1 MQESNLIF
9 DIKQPQN
16 GCFFV
21 FSLVELNLKESIMI
35 KLKDVSKYYYNK
47 GLITSG
53 ITKINAEFNI
63 GEFIVI
69 TGESG
74 SGKSTLLNV
83 ISGLDTYEDG
93 EMYIDG
99 KETSHYG
106 DEDFEE
112 YRKEYISNIFQNFN
126 LVGSYTVYQNIELV
140 MLINGY
146 TKKEARPKILK
157 LINEVE
163 LTKYKNTRVS
173 KLSGGQKQR
182 VAIARALAKNTPI
195 IIADEPTGN
204 LDKRAAE
211 SVLKTLALTA
221 KDKLV
226 IVVTHNYEQVEKY
239 ATRKITM
246 FDGKI
251 LEDKIITKTDEVKT
265 DGNLE
270 SKKMKPLSKLR
281 LGVRNT
287 FNIVPKFLLLL
298 AVFLFMFAAITTEMA
313 GLRENKYEEERVGNN
328 SYLQNKDTS
337 RIIINK
343 SDKSPFTDEDYQR
356 IEALGNIS
364 RIQKDDYLEDLSASL
379 YSDYYYISGSVIK
392 RTSQKLDLGRNIEKD
407 NEVVIQM
414 NKENNTIGDPE
425 KILNKE
431 FMYNYQDNTTKLKV
445 VGIIFNDDL
454 DYESIIEVSDN
465 MINEFILNYVISR
478 TTQTLTVNGAD
489 TYCNLFYID
498 SVNDSSIYVNE
509 NLNNNSYPIKMVSLS
524 LSNTYVNKV
533 FDLKVEHVLNKYNSK
548 RLTGYSYEENTCY
561 LSKNLIRNTLIRDK
575 YQTSVFVKDEVK
587 INDTINDLI
596 NLGYSTY
603 AVKDML
609 INESATMTYIY
620 NIINLV
626 LMIIILV
633 AMFFI
638 SYLIIKLILKSRK
651 NYYTIIR
658 ILGGSKKNCKSI
670 LKIELY
676 TILNI
681 AFIILTLLVYM
692 IVNGMIDISLR
703 SSLKLLN
710 IKDYVLIYILI
721 FALTY
726 LISVRFGRFIFK
738 ESAIKTYNEE
748 EE

>member
-1 MQESNLIF
+1 
-9 DIKQPQN
+9 
-16 GCFFV
+16 
-21 FSLVELNLKESIMI
+21 MI

-163 LTKYKNTRVS
+163 LTRYKNTRVS

-265 DGNLE
+265 DCNLE

-561 LSKNLIRNTLIRDK
+561 LSKNLIRNTLISDK

-587 INDTINDLI
+587 INDTINDLM

-681 AFIILTLLVYM
+681 AFIVIIFLVYM
-692 IVNGMIDISLR
+692 ITSGMIDISLR

>member
-1 MQESNLIF
+1 
-9 DIKQPQN
+9 
-16 GCFFV
+16 
-21 FSLVELNLKESIMI
+21 MI

-53 ITKINAEFNI
+53 ITKINTEFNI

>member
-1 MQESNLIF
+1 
-9 DIKQPQN
+9 
-16 GCFFV
+16 
-21 FSLVELNLKESIMI
+21 MI

-270 SKKMKPLSKLR
+270 SKKMKPISKLR

-343 SDKSPFTDEDYQR
+343 SDKSPFTDEDYQK

-524 LSNTYVNKV
+524 LDNTYVNKV

-561 LSKNLIRNTLIRDK
+561 LSKNLIRNTLISDK
-575 YQTSVFVKDEVK
+575 YQTSIFVKDEVK
-587 INDTINDLI
+587 INDTINDLM

>member
-1 MQESNLIF
+1 
-9 DIKQPQN
+9 
-16 GCFFV
+16 
-21 FSLVELNLKESIMI
+21 MI

-343 SDKSPFTDEDYQR
+343 SDKSPFTDDDYER

-561 LSKNLIRNTLIRDK
+561 LSKNLIRNTLISDK
-575 YQTSVFVKDEVK
+575 YQTSIFVKDEVK
-587 INDTINDLI
+587 INDTINDLM

-681 AFIILTLLVYM
+681 AFIIITLLVYM

>member
-1 MQESNLIF
+1 
-9 DIKQPQN
+9 
-16 GCFFV
+16 
-21 FSLVELNLKESIMI
+21 MI

-163 LTKYKNTRVS
+163 LTRYKNTRVS

-270 SKKMKPLSKLR
+270 SKKMKPISKLR

-364 RIQKDDYLEDLSASL
+364 RIQKNDYLEDLSASL

-465 MINEFILNYVISR
+465 MTNEFILNYVISR

-561 LSKNLIRNTLIRDK
+561 LSKNLIRNTLISDK

>member
-1 MQESNLIF
+1 
-9 DIKQPQN
+9 
-16 GCFFV
+16 
-21 FSLVELNLKESIMI
+21 MI

-163 LTKYKNTRVS
+163 LTRYKNTRVS

-561 LSKNLIRNTLIRDK
+561 LSKNLIRNTLISDK

-587 INDTINDLI
+587 INDTINDLM

-681 AFIILTLLVYM
+681 AFIVIIFLVYM

>member
-1 MQESNLIF
+1 
-9 DIKQPQN
+9 
-16 GCFFV
+16 
-21 FSLVELNLKESIMI
+21 MI

-93 EMYIDG
+93 EMYIEG

-106 DEDFEE
+106 EEDFEN
-112 YRKEYISNIFQNFN
+112 YRKKYISNIFQNFN

-146 TKKEARPKILK
+146 TKKEAKPKILK
-157 LINEVE
+157 LISEVE
-163 LTKYKNTRVS
+163 LTKYKNTKVS

-211 SVLKTLALTA
+211 NVLKTLSETA

-251 LEDKIITKTDEVKT
+251 LEDKVITKTEEVKI

-270 SKKMKPLSKLR
+270 SKKMKPFSKLR

-287 FNIVPKFLLLL
+287 FNIIPKFLLLL
-298 AVFLFMFAAITTEMA
+298 AVFLFMFAAITTQMA
-313 GLRENKYEEERVGNN
+313 GFKENKYEEGRTGYN
-328 SYLQNKDTS
+328 SYLQNRDTS

-343 SDKSPFTDEDYQR
+343 KDKSAFTNEDYQK
-356 IEALGNIS
+356 IESLTNIS
-364 RIQKDDYLEDLSASL
+364 KINKEDYTEDLSASL
-379 YSDYYYISGSVIK
+379 YSDYYYLNGRVIK
-392 RTSQKLDLGRNIEKD
+392 RTSQKVDLGKEIENPK
-407 NEVVIQM
+407 EIVVQM
-414 NKENNTIGDPE
+414 SKENNSVGEPE
-425 KILNKE
+425 KIIGKE
-431 FMYNYQDNTTKLKV
+431 FMYDYQNSENKLKV
-445 VGIIFNDDL
+445 VGIIFNEDL
-454 DYESIIEVSDN
+454 DYEAIFEVSDD
-465 MINEFILNYVISR
+465 MINEFILNYIASHTR
-478 TTQTLTVNGAD
+478 QTLTVNGTE
-489 TYCNLFYID
+489 TYCNLIYID
-498 SVNDSSIYVNE
+498 KVAENSIYINE
-509 NLNNNSYPIKMVSLS
+509 NLNNSNYPVKTIALN
-524 LSNTYVNKV
+524 LSNTYVNKT
-533 FDLKVEHVLNKYNSK
+533 FNLNIEHVLNKNNAK
-548 RLTGYSYEENTCY
+548 RLTGASYEDYTCY
-561 LSKNLIRNTLIRDK
+561 LSKTLIENAIMKDK
-575 YQTSVFVKDEVK
+575 YQASIFVKNEVK
-587 INDTINDLI
+587 IDDTMQELD
-596 NLGYSTY
+596 NLGYETY
-603 AVKDML
+603 AVKNML

-626 LMIIILV
+626 LTIILLV
-633 AMFFI
+633 VMFFI

-681 AFIILTLLVYM
+681 AFLITIALVYS
-692 IVNGMIDISLR
+692 ITNGLIGISLK

-710 IKDYVLIYILI
+710 IKEYVLIYILI

-726 LISVRFGRFIFK
+726 IISVRFGRFIFK

>member
-1 MQESNLIF
+1 
-9 DIKQPQN
+9 
-16 GCFFV
+16 
-21 FSLVELNLKESIMI
+21 MI

-343 SDKSPFTDEDYQR
+343 SDKSPFTDEDYKR

-392 RTSQKLDLGRNIEKD
+392 RTSQKLDLGRNIEND

-445 VGIIFNDDL
+445 VGIIFNDGL

-478 TTQTLTVNGAD
+478 TTQTLIVNGAD

-561 LSKNLIRNTLIRDK
+561 LSKNLIRNTLISDK

-587 INDTINDLI
+587 INDTISDLM

-681 AFIILTLLVYM
+681 AFIVIIFLVYM
-692 IVNGMIDISLR
+692 ITSGMIDISLR

>member
-1 MQESNLIF
+1 
-9 DIKQPQN
+9 
-16 GCFFV
+16 
-21 FSLVELNLKESIMI
+21 MI

-587 INDTINDLI
+587 I
-596 NLGYSTY
+596 
-603 AVKDML
+603 
-609 INESATMTYIY
+609 
-620 NIINLV
+620 
-626 LMIIILV
+626 MI
-633 AMFFI
+633 
-638 SYLIIKLILKSRK
+638 R
-651 NYYTIIR
+651 
-658 ILGGSKKNCKSI
+658 
-670 LKIELY
+670 
-676 TILNI
+676 
-681 AFIILTLLVYM
+681 
-692 IVNGMIDISLR
+692 
-703 SSLKLLN
+703 
-710 IKDYVLIYILI
+710 
-721 FALTY
+721 
-726 LISVRFGRFIFK
+726 
-738 ESAIKTYNEE
+738 
-748 EE
+748 

>member
-1 MQESNLIF
+1 
-9 DIKQPQN
+9 
-16 GCFFV
+16 
-21 FSLVELNLKESIMI
+21 MI

-146 TKKEARPKILK
+146 TKKEARHKILK

-270 SKKMKPLSKLR
+270 SKKMKPISKLR

-364 RIQKDDYLEDLSASL
+364 RIQKNDYLEDLSASL

-561 LSKNLIRNTLIRDK
+561 LSKNLIRNTLISDK

-587 INDTINDLI
+587 INDTINDLM

-681 AFIILTLLVYM
+681 AFIIITLLVYM

>member
-1 MQESNLIF
+1 
-9 DIKQPQN
+9 
-16 GCFFV
+16 
-21 FSLVELNLKESIMI
+21 MI

-163 LTKYKNTRVS
+163 LTRYKNTRVS

-587 INDTINDLI
+587 INDTINDLM

>member
-1 MQESNLIF
+1 
-9 DIKQPQN
+9 
-16 GCFFV
+16 
-21 FSLVELNLKESIMI
+21 MI

-163 LTKYKNTRVS
+163 LTRYKNTRVS

-392 RTSQKLDLGRNIEKD
+392 RTSQKLDLGRNIEND

-524 LSNTYVNKV
+524 LDNTYVNKV

-561 LSKNLIRNTLIRDK
+561 LSKNLIRNTLISDK

-587 INDTINDLI
+587 INDTINDLM

-681 AFIILTLLVYM
+681 AFIIITFLVYM

>member
-1 MQESNLIF
+1 
-9 DIKQPQN
+9 
-16 GCFFV
+16 
-21 FSLVELNLKESIMI
+21 MI

-343 SDKSPFTDEDYQR
+343 SDKSPFTDEDYQK

-445 VGIIFNDDL
+445 VGIIFNDNL

-489 TYCNLFYID
+489 TYCNLFYVD

-561 LSKNLIRNTLIRDK
+561 LSKNLIRNTLISDK

-587 INDTINDLI
+587 INDTISNLM

-681 AFIILTLLVYM
+681 AFIIITLLVYM

>member
-1 MQESNLIF
+1 
-9 DIKQPQN
+9 
-16 GCFFV
+16 
-21 FSLVELNLKESIMI
+21 MI

-163 LTKYKNTRVS
+163 LTRYKNTRVS

-561 LSKNLIRNTLIRDK
+561 LSKNLIRNTLISDK

-587 INDTINDLI
+587 INDTINDLM

-721 FALTY
+721 FTLTY

>member
-1 MQESNLIF
+1 
-9 DIKQPQN
+9 
-16 GCFFV
+16 
-21 FSLVELNLKESIMI
+21 MI

-270 SKKMKPLSKLR
+270 SKKMKSISKLR

-343 SDKSPFTDEDYQR
+343 SDKSPFTDDDYER

-392 RTSQKLDLGRNIEKD
+392 RTNQKPDLGRNIEKD

-575 YQTSVFVKDEVK
+575 YQTSIFVKDEVK
-587 INDTINDLI
+587 INDTINDLM

-681 AFIILTLLVYM
+681 AFIVIIFLVYM
-692 IVNGMIDISLR
+692 ITSGMIDISLR

>member
-1 MQESNLIF
+1 
-9 DIKQPQN
+9 
-16 GCFFV
+16 
-21 FSLVELNLKESIMI
+21 MI

-270 SKKMKPLSKLR
+270 SKKMKPLSKFR

-313 GLRENKYEEERVGNN
+313 GLRENKYEEERVGYN
-328 SYLQNKDTS
+328 SYLQNKDIS

-392 RTSQKLDLGRNIEKD
+392 RTSQKPDLGRDIEKD

-414 NKENNTIGDPE
+414 NKENNTIGDSE

-454 DYESIIEVSDN
+454 GYESIIEVSDN

-509 NLNNNSYPIKMVSLS
+509 NLNNNSYPIKMISLS

-561 LSKNLIRNTLIRDK
+561 LSKNLIRNTLISDK

-587 INDTINDLI
+587 INDTINDLM
-596 NLGYSTY
+596 NLGYNTY

-626 LMIIILV
+626 LIIIILV

-681 AFIILTLLVYM
+681 AFIIITLLVYM
-692 IVNGMIDISLR
+692 ITSGMIDISLR

>member
-1 MQESNLIF
+1 
-9 DIKQPQN
+9 
-16 GCFFV
+16 
-21 FSLVELNLKESIMI
+21 MI

-163 LTKYKNTRVS
+163 LTRYKNTRVS

-343 SDKSPFTDEDYQR
+343 SDKSPFTNEDYQR

-561 LSKNLIRNTLIRDK
+561 LSKNLIRNTLISDK
-575 YQTSVFVKDEVK
+575 YQTSIFVKDEVK
-587 INDTINDLI
+587 INDTINDLM

>member
-1 MQESNLIF
+1 
-9 DIKQPQN
+9 
-16 GCFFV
+16 
-21 FSLVELNLKESIMI
+21 MI

-561 LSKNLIRNTLIRDK
+561 LSKNLIRNTLISDK

-587 INDTINDLI
+587 INDTINDLM
-596 NLGYSTY
+596 NLGYNTY

-692 IVNGMIDISLR
+692 ITSGMIDISLR

>member
-1 MQESNLIF
+1 
-9 DIKQPQN
+9 
-16 GCFFV
+16 
-21 FSLVELNLKESIMI
+21 MI

-265 DGNLE
+265 NGNLE

-379 YSDYYYISGSVIK
+379 YSDYYYISGSVVK

-524 LSNTYVNKV
+524 LDNTYVNKV

-561 LSKNLIRNTLIRDK
+561 LSKNLIRNTLISDK

-681 AFIILTLLVYM
+681 AFIIITLLVYM

>member
-1 MQESNLIF
+1 
-9 DIKQPQN
+9 
-16 GCFFV
+16 
-21 FSLVELNLKESIMI
+21 MI

-343 SDKSPFTDEDYQR
+343 SDKSPFTDEDYQK

-392 RTSQKLDLGRNIEKD
+392 RTSQKLDLGRNIEND

-524 LSNTYVNKV
+524 LDNTYVNKV

-561 LSKNLIRNTLIRDK
+561 LSKNLIRNTLISDK

-587 INDTINDLI
+587 INDTISDLM

-681 AFIILTLLVYM
+681 AFIIITFLVYM

>member
-1 MQESNLIF
+1 
-9 DIKQPQN
+9 
-16 GCFFV
+16 
-21 FSLVELNLKESIMI
+21 MI

-93 EMYIDG
+93 EMYIEG

-313 GLRENKYEEERVGNN
+313 GFRENKYEEERVGNN

-509 NLNNNSYPIKMVSLS
+509 NLNNNSYPIKMISLS
-524 LSNTYVNKV
+524 LGNTYVNKV
-533 FDLKVEHVLNKYNSK
+533 FDLKVEHVINKYNSK

-561 LSKNLIRNTLIRDK
+561 LSKNLIRNTLISDK
-575 YQTSVFVKDEVK
+575 YQTSIFVKDEVK
-587 INDTINDLI
+587 INDTINDLM

-681 AFIILTLLVYM
+681 AFIIIAFLVYM
-692 IVNGMIDISLR
+692 ITRGMIDISLR

>member
-1 MQESNLIF
+1 
-9 DIKQPQN
+9 
-16 GCFFV
+16 
-21 FSLVELNLKESIMI
+21 MI

-270 SKKMKPLSKLR
+270 SKKMKPISKLR

-343 SDKSPFTDEDYQR
+343 SDKSPFTDEDYQK

-414 NKENNTIGDPE
+414 NEENNTIGDPE

-561 LSKNLIRNTLIRDK
+561 LSKNLIRNTLISDK
-575 YQTSVFVKDEVK
+575 YQTSVFVKDEAK
-587 INDTINDLI
+587 INDTISDLM

>member
-1 MQESNLIF
+1 
-9 DIKQPQN
+9 
-16 GCFFV
+16 
-21 FSLVELNLKESIMI
+21 MI

-93 EMYIDG
+93 EMYING

-163 LTKYKNTRVS
+163 LTRYKNTRVS

-343 SDKSPFTDEDYQR
+343 SDKSPFTDEDYER

-392 RTSQKLDLGRNIEKD
+392 RTSQKLDLGRDIEKD

-454 DYESIIEVSDN
+454 DYESIIEVSNN

-561 LSKNLIRNTLIRDK
+561 LSKNLIRNTLISDK
-575 YQTSVFVKDEVK
+575 YQTSIFVKDEVK
-587 INDTINDLI
+587 INDTIEELM

-681 AFIILTLLVYM
+681 AFIIITFLVYM

>member
-1 MQESNLIF
+1 
-9 DIKQPQN
+9 
-16 GCFFV
+16 
-21 FSLVELNLKESIMI
+21 MI

-561 LSKNLIRNTLIRDK
+561 LSKNLIRNTLISDK

-587 INDTINDLI
+587 INDTINDLM
-596 NLGYSTY
+596 NLGYNTY

-692 IVNGMIDISLR
+692 ITSGMIDISLR

-721 FALTY
+721 FTLTY

>member
-1 MQESNLIF
+1 
-9 DIKQPQN
+9 
-16 GCFFV
+16 
-21 FSLVELNLKESIMI
+21 MI

-93 EMYIDG
+93 EMYIEG

-251 LEDKIITKTDEVKT
+251 LEDKVITKTDEVKT

-313 GLRENKYEEERVGNN
+313 GFRENKYEEERVGNN

-533 FDLKVEHVLNKYNSK
+533 FDLKVEHVLNKYNSN
-548 RLTGYSYEENTCY
+548 RLIGYSYEENTCY
-561 LSKNLIRNTLIRDK
+561 LSKNLIRNTLISDK
-575 YQTSVFVKDEVK
+575 YQTSIFVKDEVK
-587 INDTINDLI
+587 INDTIEDLM

-681 AFIILTLLVYM
+681 AFIIIAFLVYM
-692 IVNGMIDISLR
+692 ITSGMIDISLR

>member
-1 MQESNLIF
+1 
-9 DIKQPQN
+9 
-16 GCFFV
+16 
-21 FSLVELNLKESIMI
+21 MI

-163 LTKYKNTRVS
+163 LTRYKNTRVS

-211 SVLKTLALTA
+211 SVLKTLAFTA

-561 LSKNLIRNTLIRDK
+561 LSKNLIRNTLISDK

-587 INDTINDLI
+587 INDTINDLM

-681 AFIILTLLVYM
+681 AFIVIIFLVYM

>member
-1 MQESNLIF
+1 
-9 DIKQPQN
+9 
-16 GCFFV
+16 
-21 FSLVELNLKESIMI
+21 MI

-313 GLRENKYEEERVGNN
+313 GLRENKYEEERVGYN
-328 SYLQNKDTS
+328 SYLQNKDTR

-343 SDKSPFTDEDYQR
+343 SDKSPFTDEDYEK

-392 RTSQKLDLGRNIEKD
+392 RTSQKLDLGRNIEND

-445 VGIIFNDDL
+445 VGIIFNDGL

-524 LSNTYVNKV
+524 LDNTYVNKV

-561 LSKNLIRNTLIRDK
+561 LSKNLIRNTLISDK

-587 INDTINDLI
+587 INDTIEDLM

-681 AFIILTLLVYM
+681 AFIIIIFLVYM
-692 IVNGMIDISLR
+692 IVNGIIDISLR

>member
-1 MQESNLIF
+1 
-9 DIKQPQN
+9 
-16 GCFFV
+16 
-21 FSLVELNLKESIMI
+21 MI

-343 SDKSPFTDEDYQR
+343 SDKSPFTDEDYQK

-454 DYESIIEVSDN
+454 DYESIIEVSDK

-561 LSKNLIRNTLIRDK
+561 LSKNLIRNTLISDK

-587 INDTINDLI
+587 INDTISDLM

-681 AFIILTLLVYM
+681 AFIVIIFLVYM
-692 IVNGMIDISLR
+692 ITSGMIDISLR

>member
-1 MQESNLIF
+1 
-9 DIKQPQN
+9 
-16 GCFFV
+16 
-21 FSLVELNLKESIMI
+21 MI

-356 IEALGNIS
+356 IEALGNIY

-392 RTSQKLDLGRNIEKD
+392 RTNQKLDLGRDIEKD

-498 SVNDSSIYVNE
+498 SVNDSSIYINE

-561 LSKNLIRNTLIRDK
+561 LSKNLIRNTLISDK
-575 YQTSVFVKDEVK
+575 YQTSIFVKDEVK
-587 INDTINDLI
+587 INDTINDLK

-681 AFIILTLLVYM
+681 AFIIITLLVYM

>member
-1 MQESNLIF
+1 
-9 DIKQPQN
+9 
-16 GCFFV
+16 
-21 FSLVELNLKESIMI
+21 MI

-163 LTKYKNTRVS
+163 LTRYKNTRVS

-298 AVFLFMFAAITTEMA
+298 AVFLFMFTAITTEMA
-313 GLRENKYEEERVGNN
+313 GLRENKYEEERVGYN

-587 INDTINDLI
+587 INDTINDLM

-681 AFIILTLLVYM
+681 AFIIITFLVYM

-721 FALTY
+721 FTLTY

>member
-1 MQESNLIF
+1 
-9 DIKQPQN
+9 
-16 GCFFV
+16 
-21 FSLVELNLKESIMI
+21 MI

-163 LTKYKNTRVS
+163 LTRYKNTRVS

-575 YQTSVFVKDEVK
+575 YQTSIFVKDEVK
-587 INDTINDLI
+587 INDTINDLM

-681 AFIILTLLVYM
+681 AFIVIIFLVYM
-692 IVNGMIDISLR
+692 ITSGMIDISLR

>member
-1 MQESNLIF
+1 
-9 DIKQPQN
+9 
-16 GCFFV
+16 
-21 FSLVELNLKESIMI
+21 MI

-163 LTKYKNTRVS
+163 LTRYKNTRVS

-343 SDKSPFTDEDYQR
+343 SDKSPFTDEDYER

-561 LSKNLIRNTLIRDK
+561 LSKNLIRNTLISDK

-587 INDTINDLI
+587 INDTINDLM

-681 AFIILTLLVYM
+681 AFIIITFLVYM

>member
-1 MQESNLIF
+1 
-9 DIKQPQN
+9 
-16 GCFFV
+16 
-21 FSLVELNLKESIMI
+21 MI

-211 SVLKTLALTA
+211 SVLKTLAHTA

-343 SDKSPFTDEDYQR
+343 SDKSPFTDEDYQK

-454 DYESIIEVSDN
+454 DYESIIEVSDK

-561 LSKNLIRNTLIRDK
+561 LSKNLIRNTLISDK
-575 YQTSVFVKDEVK
+575 YQTSIFVKDEVK
-587 INDTINDLI
+587 INDTINDLM

>member
-1 MQESNLIF
+1 
-9 DIKQPQN
+9 
-16 GCFFV
+16 
-21 FSLVELNLKESIMI
+21 MI

-343 SDKSPFTDEDYQR
+343 SDKSPFTDDDYER

-498 SVNDSSIYVNE
+498 SVNDSSVYVNE

-575 YQTSVFVKDEVK
+575 YQTSIFVKDEVK
-587 INDTINDLI
+587 INDTINDLM

-681 AFIILTLLVYM
+681 AFIVIIFLVYM
-692 IVNGMIDISLR
+692 ITSGMIDISLR

>member
-1 MQESNLIF
+1 
-9 DIKQPQN
+9 
-16 GCFFV
+16 
-21 FSLVELNLKESIMI
+21 MI

-343 SDKSPFTDEDYQR
+343 SDESPFTDEDYQR

>member
-1 MQESNLIF
+1 
-9 DIKQPQN
+9 
-16 GCFFV
+16 
-21 FSLVELNLKESIMI
+21 MI

-163 LTKYKNTRVS
+163 LTRYKNTRVS

-561 LSKNLIRNTLIRDK
+561 LSKNLIRNTLISDK

-587 INDTINDLI
+587 INDTINDLM

-692 IVNGMIDISLR
+692 IVNSMIDISLR

>member
-1 MQESNLIF
+1 
-9 DIKQPQN
+9 
-16 GCFFV
+16 
-21 FSLVELNLKESIMI
+21 MI

-163 LTKYKNTRVS
+163 LTRYKNTRVS

-343 SDKSPFTDEDYQR
+343 SDKSPFTDEDYQK

-561 LSKNLIRNTLIRDK
+561 LSKNLIRNTLISDK

-587 INDTINDLI
+587 INDTINDLM

-681 AFIILTLLVYM
+681 AFIVIIFLVYM

>member
-1 MQESNLIF
+1 
-9 DIKQPQN
+9 
-16 GCFFV
+16 
-21 FSLVELNLKESIMI
+21 MI

-270 SKKMKPLSKLR
+270 SKKMKPLSKFR

-343 SDKSPFTDEDYQR
+343 SDKSPFTDKDYER
-356 IEALGNIS
+356 IEALSNIS

-379 YSDYYYISGSVIK
+379 YSDYYYISGSVVK
-392 RTSQKLDLGRNIEKD
+392 RTSQKPDLGRNIEKD

-414 NKENNTIGDPE
+414 NKENNTIGNPE
-425 KILNKE
+425 NILNKE

-454 DYESIIEVSDN
+454 GYESIIEVSDN

-478 TTQTLTVNGAD
+478 TTQTLTVNGTD

-561 LSKNLIRNTLIRDK
+561 LSKNLIRNTLISDK
-575 YQTSVFVKDEVK
+575 YQTSIFVKDEVK
-587 INDTINDLI
+587 INDTINDLM

-626 LMIIILV
+626 LIIIILV

-681 AFIILTLLVYM
+681 AFIIITLLVYM

>member
-1 MQESNLIF
+1 
-9 DIKQPQN
+9 
-16 GCFFV
+16 
-21 FSLVELNLKESIMI
+21 MI

-163 LTKYKNTRVS
+163 LTKYKNTRAS

-445 VGIIFNDDL
+445 VGIIFNDNL

-489 TYCNLFYID
+489 TYCNLFYVD

-561 LSKNLIRNTLIRDK
+561 LSKNLIRNTLISDK

-587 INDTINDLI
+587 INDTINDLM
-596 NLGYSTY
+596 NLGYSIY

-681 AFIILTLLVYM
+681 AFIIITLLVYM